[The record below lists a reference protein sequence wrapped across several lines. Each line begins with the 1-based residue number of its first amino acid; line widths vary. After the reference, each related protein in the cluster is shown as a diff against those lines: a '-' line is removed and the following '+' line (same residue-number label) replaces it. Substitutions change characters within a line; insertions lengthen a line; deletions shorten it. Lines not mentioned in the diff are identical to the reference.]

1 MAMKSLVLLPL
12 IALTALAP
20 IASASAASVR
30 SNVVVEGD
38 QVRLGD
44 IFEDAGPK
52 ADTVVLYAPAPG
64 RKVTLNANWLAE
76 VARIYKVAWRPLSQ
90 YDRAVVERAGNV
102 ISNGEIVGALRREL
116 IAKGMPAHHEI
127 ELINRTVEITVPL
140 DVLASVDVRNVS
152 YNVAT
157 GQFNAVAVAGGDSST
172 SQRVMLQG
180 RTHAASAIPVLRKAI
195 NPGEIIRK
203 DDIEM
208 VYRREDQIGRD
219 IVADAAHLIGRTPLY
234 RLRSGDPVRE
244 NDVRQPTLV
253 KRNSQVLIR
262 LEWGAMTL
270 TAQGKALDEGS
281 RGDMIRVENL
291 QSNKTIEA
299 TVTGPDL
306 VIVTLGPRPQLSA
319 NQ

>member
-1 MAMKSLVLLPL
+1 VKTLVLLPL
-12 IALTALAP
+12 IALAALSTAVP
-20 IASASAASVR
+20 ASAASVR

-64 RKVTLNANWLAE
+64 RRVTLNANWLAE

-102 ISNGEIVGALRREL
+102 ISTGEITAALRREL
-116 IAKGMPAHHEI
+116 IAKGMPTHHEI
-127 ELINRTVEITVPL
+127 ELVNRTLEIVVPL
-140 DVLASVDVRNVS
+140 EALASVDVRNLN

-157 GQFNAVAVAGGDSST
+157 GQFNAMALAGGDGPSA
-172 SQRVMLQG
+172 QRVMLQG
-180 RTHAASAIPVLRKAI
+180 RAHAAAAVPVLRRAI

-203 DDIEM
+203 DDIEI
-208 VYRREDQIGRD
+208 VYRREDLVGRD
-219 IVADAAHLIGRTPLY
+219 IIADPSRLIGRTPQY
-234 RLRSGDPVRE
+234 RLRIGEPVRE

-253 KRNSQVLIR
+253 KRNSQVLIK

-299 TVTGPDL
+299 TISGPDL
-306 VIVTLGPRPQLSA
+306 VTVTLGPRPQLSA